1 MQEHKS
7 QELADLQSQ
16 KDARNIP
23 LNQVGVRNVR
33 YPIQLRDREKGV
45 QHTIG
50 TVHMSVDLPEDFRG
64 THMSRFI
71 EILHHHAG
79 KLQLR
84 ELRSILS
91 DMKTRLHAHE
101 AHMQMFFPYVIA
113 KKAPVT
119 GVHSNL
125 VIDCAFL
132 ATLDVDDQM
141 DFILEVNVPVQ
152 TVCPCSRAISRFGAH
167 NQRANIKIRVRMDRM
182 VWIEQLV
189 EMAEASGSSPIFP
202 LLKRKDE
209 KWVTEQGYENPKFV
223 EDVAREVTVHLR
235 KHPSIRWFEVQV
247 ESMESIHD
255 HEAFACIRME
265 KPS

>member
-1 MQEHKS
+1 
-7 QELADLQSQ
+7 
-16 KDARNIP
+16 
-23 LNQVGVRNVR
+23 
-33 YPIQLRDREKGV
+33 
-45 QHTIG
+45 
-50 TVHMSVDLPEDFRG
+50 
-64 THMSRFI
+64 
-71 EILHHHAG
+71 
-79 KLQLR
+79 
-84 ELRSILS
+84 
-91 DMKTRLHAHE
+91 
-101 AHMQMFFPYVIA
+101 
-113 KKAPVT
+113 
-119 GVHSNL
+119 
-125 VIDCAFL
+125 
-132 ATLDVDDQM
+132 
-141 DFILEVNVPVQ
+141 
-152 TVCPCSRAISRFGAH
+152 
-167 NQRANIKIRVRMDRM
+167 M